1 MSTAVSSG
9 VELADREPEARGV
22 FNAKVVDLISWDGE
36 REEVVLLMVEERP
49 WESDPLQLRQLE
61 EKFNAYLSYVQG
73 GYLVREYPHYE
84 GRDVCFALDCA
95 ESPRDEALAML
106 RAMQNFAL
114 GEGLR
119 FVVRVKQ

>member
-1 MSTAVSSG
+1 MAG
-9 VELADREPEARGV
+9 PEREARGV